1 MPGIEH
7 GYERGV
13 KTIVGALIVG
23 VVVGRVVPDL
33 VEAGLLPPGLFSGLV
48 LLSIFTAVMT
58 VDASRYW
65 SFAYLAGFVIGVFL
79 ALPLLTRTGLIGPT
93 DWLLYG
99 GAALGALALRVKI
112 RSSRF

>member
-13 KTIVGALIVG
+13 ETVIGAFIVG
-23 VVVGRVVPDL
+23 VLAGRVVPVL

-48 LLSIFTAVMT
+48 VLSIFTGVMT

-65 SFAYLAGFVIGVFL
+65 SFGYLAGFVIGVFL
-79 ALPLLTRTGLIGPT
+79 ALPLLTQTEFISIT
-93 DWLLYG
+93 DWILYG
-99 GAALGALALRVKI
+99 GTAIGAIALRVKI
-112 RSSRF
+112 HSSSF